1 MSHRCFNCEGI
12 DILTGWDVQKKH
24 YYLLVKYEDN
34 ILFSNEAL
42 INPAMTLEDV
52 MRYVKKFKIVPPGS
66 LFFDLAMDE
75 ELNIDTLIKDY
86 RETPAA
92 N

>member
-1 MSHRCFNCEGI
+1 
-12 DILTGWDVQKKH
+12 
-24 YYLLVKYEDN
+24 
-34 ILFSNEAL
+34 
-42 INPAMTLEDV
+42 